1 MNSLTSLIFYLGTV
15 AAFGSGDGQKDIKN
29 SDDEDL
35 SESSGDYIETT
46 VVPGGDFNSDSETQ
60 IGDMTLYLYVGC
72 GVGAAVLACAVIT
85 WFCCKKKDEGEYKPG
100 KQMA

>member
-46 VVPGGDFNSDSETQ
+46 VSIQ
-60 IGDMTLYLYVGC
+60 I
-72 GVGAAVLACAVIT
+72 
-85 WFCCKKKDEGEYKPG
+85 
-100 KQMA
+100 